1 MAEIYALRC
10 PDTGE
15 VRYIGK
21 ANCSQRRYKGHMR
34 DASRRRTPVYDWIV
48 KLVSEDKAPVLDVIM
63 TCVGDWRDDERR
75 IIKEHREAGA
85 RLLNLADGGDEPFCP
100 KEVRAAN
107 GKANAIKR
115 VSTPEKRRFYEL
127 KRNLNRMLS
136 QGYVS
141 AETRAK
147 MRQAAAKN
155 PEKFGEW
162 ANV

>member
-1 MAEIYALRC
+1 MAEIYALLC
-10 PDTGE
+10 PDTGDA
-15 VRYIGK
+15 RYIGK
-21 ANCSQRRYKGHMR
+21 ANCAQRRYKGHMR
-34 DASRRRTPVYDWIV
+34 DAARRKTPVYDWIR
-48 KLVSEDKAPVLDVIM
+48 KLMSEGKAPVLDVILV
-63 TCVGDWRDDERR
+63 CGGDWRDDERR
-75 IIKEHREAGA
+75 IIREHRESGC

-100 KEVRAAN
+100 THVRAAN

-115 VSTPEKRRFYEL
+115 VSTPQKQRFYEL

-147 MRQAAAKN
+147 MRAAALKH
-155 PEKFGEW
+155 PEKFGDW